1 MIRILVSRLFQGGV
15 TLLVLVTLTFFLV
28 RAMPGSPYTEE
39 KAIPAHVL
47 ERMKA
52 YTGLDQPLPVQ
63 YVRYLQNVIIRQ
75 DLGDLIKR
83 DGVKV
88 SEIIAESFPVSLALG
103 VLSIGIALAVG
114 LPAGVIAA
122 VYKNTALD
130 FAALGAAMVGICLPS
145 FVIGPL
151 LVVGAGLGMKSLNVA
166 GWSSPGDWI
175 LPAITL
181 GLINAAYLARLARGG
196 MLDVLNQDYIR
207 TARAK
212 GVSGSRIVVR
222 HALRGGLIPA
232 VAFVGPA
239 FAGMISGSFVIE
251 TIFQIPGMGQHFVNA
266 VTDREFFLI
275 QGLVLFYGFLIVAA
289 NLLADLAQIALN
301 PRLRKAG

>member
-1 MIRILVSRLFQGGV
+1 MLSLITSRIFQGLL
-15 TLLVLVTLTFFLV
+15 TLFVLVTLTFFLV
-28 RAMPGSPYTEE
+28 RMMPGSPYTEE
-39 KAIPAHVL
+39 KAIPAHIL

-52 YTGLDQPLPVQ
+52 YTGLDKPLPFQ
-63 YVRYLQNVIIRQ
+63 YARYMKNLVFQQDFGELIR
-75 DLGDLIKR
+75 K

-88 SEIIAESFPVSLALG
+88 SEVISDAFPVSLALG
-103 VLSIGIALAVG
+103 LASMGIALLVG
-114 LPAGVIAA
+114 IPAGVIAA
-122 VYKNTALD
+122 VRKNTPAD
-130 FAALGAAMVGICLPS
+130 FSCLAFAMVGICLPS

-151 LVVGAGLGMKSLNVA
+151 LAVSAGLYFNSLNVA
-166 GWSSPGDWI
+166 GWSSPTDWI
-175 LPAITL
+175 MPAVTL
-181 GLINAAYLARLARGG
+181 GMINAAYLARLSRGG

-207 TARAK
+207 TAKAK
-212 GVSGSRIVVR
+212 GVPGARIIIR

-232 VAFVGPA
+232 IAFIGPA

-266 VTDREFFLI
+266 ANDREFFLI

-301 PRLRKAG
+301 PRMR

>member
-1 MIRILVSRLFQGGV
+1 MLKLLASRFLQGLLTLF
-15 TLLVLVTLTFFLV
+15 VLVTLTFFLV
-28 RAMPGSPYTEE
+28 RMMPGSPYTEE
-39 KAIPAHVL
+39 KAIPAHIL
-47 ERMKA
+47 ERIKA
-52 YTGLDQPLPVQ
+52 YTGMDKPLPVQ
-63 YVRYLQNVIIRQ
+63 YGRYIKNLVVHQ
-75 DLGDLIKR
+75 DLGDLIRK

-88 SEIIAESFPVSLALG
+88 SEVIGDSFPVSMALG
-103 VLSIGIALAVG
+103 LASMGIALLVG
-114 LPAGVIAA
+114 IPAGVVAA
-122 VYKNTALD
+122 VKKNSPTD
-130 FAALGAAMVGICLPS
+130 FACLAFAMVGICLPS

-151 LVVGAGLGMKSLNVA
+151 LAVFAGLKLQSLNVG
-166 GWSSPGDWI
+166 GWSSPTDWI

-196 MLDVLNQDYIR
+196 MLDVLSQDYIR

-212 GVSGSRIVVR
+212 GVPGQKIIIR

-232 VAFVGPA
+232 VAFIGPA

-266 VTDREFFLI
+266 ATDREFFLI
-275 QGLVLFYGFLIVAA
+275 QGLVLFYGFLIVGA

-301 PRLRKAG
+301 PRLR

>member
-1 MIRILVSRLFQGGV
+1 MFKLLVSRFFQGLL
-15 TLLVLVTLTFFLV
+15 TLFVLVTLTFFLV

-63 YVRYLQNVIIRQ
+63 YARYLKNLVIHQ
-75 DLGDLIKR
+75 DLGDLIKK

-88 SEIIAESFPVSLALG
+88 SEVIRDSFPVSMALG
-103 VLSIGIALAVG
+103 LASMAIALIVG
-114 LPAGVIAA
+114 VPAGVIAA
-122 VYKNTALD
+122 VKKNSPAD
-130 FAALGAAMVGICLPS
+130 FACLSFAMVGICLPS

-151 LVVGAGLGMKSLNVA
+151 LAVFVGLQFQSINVA
-166 GWSSPGDWI
+166 GWSSPTDWI
-175 LPAITL
+175 LPAVTL
-181 GLINAAYLARLARGG
+181 GMINAAYLARLSRGG
-196 MLDVLNQDYIR
+196 MLDVLSQDYIR
-207 TARAK
+207 TAKAK
-212 GVSGSRIVVR
+212 GVPGHQIVIR

-251 TIFQIPGMGQHFVNA
+251 TIFQVPGMGQHFVNA
-266 VTDREFFLI
+266 ATDREFFLI

-301 PRLRKAG
+301 PRLR